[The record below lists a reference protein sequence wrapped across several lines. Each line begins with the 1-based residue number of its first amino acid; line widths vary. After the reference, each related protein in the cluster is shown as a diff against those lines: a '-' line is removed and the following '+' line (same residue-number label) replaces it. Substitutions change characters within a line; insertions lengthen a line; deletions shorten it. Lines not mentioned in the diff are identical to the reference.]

1 MTSDSDSQSTK
12 FIDLVN
18 FEKINII
25 QYVFKYLEI
34 VLCTVEKFKFSE
46 FLLDDKNPTYLSYI
60 ILVIN
65 YKY

>member
-34 VLCTVEKFKFSE
+34 VLCTVEKFKFLE
-46 FLLDDKNPTYLSYI
+46 FLLDDKTQPISLLKLFLLYT
-60 ILVIN
+60 
-65 YKY
+65 

>member
-46 FLLDDKNPTYLSYI
+46 FLLDDKNAT
-60 ILVIN
+60 
-65 YKY
+65 

>member
-25 QYVFKYLEI
+25 QYVLKYLEI
-34 VLCTVEKFKFSE
+34 VLCTVEKLKFSE
-46 FLLDDKNPTYLSYI
+46 FLLDDKNPTYLSYV